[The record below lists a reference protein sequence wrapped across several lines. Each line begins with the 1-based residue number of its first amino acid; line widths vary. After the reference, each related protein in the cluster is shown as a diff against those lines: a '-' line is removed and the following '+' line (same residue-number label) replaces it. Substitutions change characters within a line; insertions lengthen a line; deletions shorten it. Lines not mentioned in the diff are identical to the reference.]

1 MDNGVMERRASW
13 AGKEHV
19 QTARLFGHLEAS
31 PVGSLGGNFPQ
42 QLSIFPPELLV
53 AAVRSWSQEMGGA
66 AMESWSRANPG
77 GLHGEQGVAAA
88 LRPADL
94 HLRRIIGYSSRASV

>member
-1 MDNGVMERRASW
+1 MF
-13 AGKEHV
+13 KLH
-19 QTARLFGHLEAS
+19 
-31 PVGSLGGNFPQ
+31 GSLGTLRPVLLAAWGTIFPQ
-42 QLSIFPPELLV
+42 QPSIFPPELLV
-53 AAVRSWSQEMGGA
+53 AAVRSWSQEMGRA